1 MFWLKNK
8 KIIFCNTLFTNLSL
22 RIFTIFDNIQMFN
35 HMDTILNGNTFFQS
49 GLLIIVKE
57 TKSATM
63 NIFRF
68 FFIFFL
74 NHL

>member
-1 MFWLKNK
+1 MIRFLVVIVVNYSITRTSNIMF
-8 KIIFCNTLFTNLSL
+8 
-22 RIFTIFDNIQMFN
+22 
-35 HMDTILNGNTFFQS
+35 
-49 GLLIIVKE
+49 KE

>member
-1 MFWLKNK
+1 MQ
-8 KIIFCNTLFTNLSL
+8 IMPESVVS
-22 RIFTIFDNIQMFN
+22 NI
-35 HMDTILNGNTFFQS
+35 
-49 GLLIIVKE
+49 KE

>member
-1 MFWLKNK
+1 MD
-8 KIIFCNTLFTNLSL
+8 IRMRISLF
-22 RIFTIFDNIQMFN
+22 
-35 HMDTILNGNTFFQS
+35 
-49 GLLIIVKE
+49 KE

-63 NIFRF
+63 IIFLF

>member
-1 MFWLKNK
+1 MLWLLTRTVSDSS
-8 KIIFCNTLFTNLSL
+8 FEHPE
-22 RIFTIFDNIQMFN
+22 QMFKLT
-35 HMDTILNGNTFFQS
+35 DRKILVIS
-49 GLLIIVKE
+49 AIKE

-63 NIFRF
+63 NSFRF

>member
-1 MFWLKNK
+1 M
-8 KIIFCNTLFTNLSL
+8 IE
-22 RIFTIFDNIQMFN
+22 TIFRILWHIVWNIIDAPPTAICSFGIF
-35 HMDTILNGNTFFQS
+35 HIVDTIKVQALEEF
-49 GLLIIVKE
+49 KE

-74 NHL
+74 NHF